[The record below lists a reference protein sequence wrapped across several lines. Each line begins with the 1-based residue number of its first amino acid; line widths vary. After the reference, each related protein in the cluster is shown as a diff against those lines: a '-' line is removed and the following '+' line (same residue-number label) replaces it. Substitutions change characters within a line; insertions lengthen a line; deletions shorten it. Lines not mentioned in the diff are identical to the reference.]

1 MIATTRPEL
10 SVSEPTLYVA
20 FELGKKDWKLAMT
33 SGFGVPPWLRTVPSG
48 DWPAVQRALTQG
60 RVRFGLSTAARVVS
74 CYEAGRDG
82 FWIHR
87 ALLALG
93 IANRVVDSASIEV
106 KRRARRAKT
115 DRLDALKLVTM
126 LVRVCLGERRVW
138 SEVRVPTV
146 TAEAARHVSRER
158 TALTQD
164 QTRLV
169 NQMRSWL
176 ATWGA
181 TLPARRRG
189 AWWTTVCD
197 WAGAA
202 LPADVQGQLA
212 RADARLQTIAAQIAE
227 LERQQQAAV
236 PAATAVA
243 PAPSAGAL
251 RDLVQLKGIAVT
263 SASVLLDEGLLW
275 REFRNRRQVGGLLGF
290 APTPYDSGESQREQG
305 ISRAGNARLQAI
317 SIQLAWNWVRWQPQS
332 ALTQWYQANFGK
344 GKRARRIGIV
354 ALARKLVIALWR
366 YVTSGVVP
374 AGALLTNGA

>member
-1 MIATTRPEL
+1 MTATTC
-10 SVSEPTLYVA
+10 SVVSVNEPTLYVA

-33 SGFGVPPWLRTVPSG
+33 SGFGMEPWLRTVPSG
-48 DWPAVQRALTQG
+48 DIGAVTRVLRDGRRRYALPED
-60 RVRFGLSTAARVVS
+60 ARVMS

-106 KRRARRAKT
+106 NRRARRAKT
-115 DRLDALKLVTM
+115 DRLDALKLVRM
-126 LVRVCLGERRVW
+126 LVRVCYGEGRVW

-146 TAEAARHVSRER
+146 ADEAARQVSRER

-169 NQMRSWL
+169 NQMRGWL

-181 TLPARRRG
+181 TLPSRRRG
-189 AWWTTVCD
+189 PWWTTVRD

-202 LPADVQGQLA
+202 LPPAVQARLA
-212 RADARLQTIAAQIAE
+212 RAEVRLAGLETHIEELNAQQYKAVTAA
-227 LERQQQAAV
+227 
-236 PAATAVA
+236 A
-243 PAPSAGAL
+243 PATPL
-251 RDLVQLKGIAVT
+251 RQLVRLKGVATT
-263 SASVLLDEGLLW
+263 SASVLLDEGLVW
-275 REFRNRRQVGGLLGF
+275 RAFRHRRQIGGLLGF
-290 APTPYDSGESQREQG
+290 APTPYESGDSQREQG

-317 SIQLAWNWVRWQPQS
+317 SLQLAWNWVRWQPQS
-332 ALTQWYQANFGK
+332 ALTQWYQAQFGK

-354 ALARKLVIALWR
+354 AVARKLVIALWR
-366 YVTSGVVP
+366 YVTTGAVP
-374 AGALLTNGA
+374 AGAILKGA

>member
-1 MIATTRPEL
+1 MIATTRPAL
-10 SVSEPTLYVA
+10 SVNEPTLYVA
-20 FELGKKDWKLAMT
+20 FELGKKEWKLAMT
-33 SGFGVPPWLRTVPSG
+33 AGFGIQPWLRTLPSG
-48 DWPAVQRALTQG
+48 DRSAVQRALAQG
-60 RVRFGLSTAARVVS
+60 RARFGLLAGARVVS

-87 ALLALG
+87 ALTAMG

-106 KRRARRAKT
+106 SRRARRAKT

-126 LVRVCLGERRVW
+126 LVRVCAGERRVW

-146 TAEAARHVSRER
+146 AEEAARQVSRER

-169 NQMRSWL
+169 NQIRGWL

-181 TLPARRRG
+181 TLPARRRQG
-189 AWWTTVCD
+189 WWATVRD

-202 LPADVQGQLA
+202 LPAQVQARLA
-212 RADARLQTIAAQIAE
+212 RAEARLQGLAAQINE
-227 LERQQQAAV
+227 LDAQQQV
-236 PAATAVA
+236 AVA
-243 PAPSAGAL
+243 AAPASGAL
-251 RDLVQLKGIAVT
+251 RQLVQLKGVATT
-263 SASVLLDEGLLW
+263 SASVLLDEGLVW
-275 REFRNRRQVGGLLGF
+275 RAFRNRRQIGGVLGF

-332 ALTQWYQANFGK
+332 ALTRWYLANFGK
-344 GKRARRIGIV
+344 GKRARRIGVV
-354 ALARKLVIALWR
+354 AVARKLVIALWR
-366 YVTSGVVP
+366 YVTSGIVP
-374 AGALLTNGA
+374 EGAILKDA

>member
-1 MIATTRPEL
+1 MIATTRPGL
-10 SVSEPTLYVA
+10 SVNEPTLYVA

-33 SGFGVPPWLRTVPSG
+33 SGFGVQPWLRTVASG
-48 DWPAVQRALTQG
+48 DLPAVERVLRDG
-60 RVRFGLSTAARVVS
+60 RRRLGLPAHAQVVS

-87 ALLALG
+87 ALTAMGLV
-93 IANRVVDSASIEV
+93 NRVVDSASIEV
-106 KRRARRAKT
+106 NRRARRAKT

-126 LVRVCLGERRVW
+126 LVRVWCGEKRVW

-146 TAEAARHVSRER
+146 AAEAARQVSRER

-169 NQMRSWL
+169 NQMRGWL

-189 AWWTTVCD
+189 AWWTTVRD

-202 LPADVQGQLA
+202 LPDEVQ
-212 RADARLQTIAAQIAE
+212 ARLTRAEVRLQSLEAQIAE
-227 LERQQQAAV
+227 LDAQQQAAV
-236 PAATAVA
+236 TAA
-243 PAPSAGAL
+243 PAPGAL
-251 RDLVQLKGIAVT
+251 RQLVQLKGVATT
-263 SASVLLDEGLLW
+263 SASVLLDEGLVW
-275 REFRNRRQVGGLLGF
+275 REFRNRRQIGGLLGF
-290 APTPYDSGESQREQG
+290 APTPYDSGESTREQG

-317 SIQLAWNWVRWQPQS
+317 SIQLAWNWVRWQPLS
-332 ALTQWYQANFGK
+332 TLTQWYRANFGK

-354 ALARKLVIALWR
+354 AVARKLVIALWR
-366 YVTSGVVP
+366 YVTTGVAP
-374 AGALLTNGA
+374 EGAIVKVA